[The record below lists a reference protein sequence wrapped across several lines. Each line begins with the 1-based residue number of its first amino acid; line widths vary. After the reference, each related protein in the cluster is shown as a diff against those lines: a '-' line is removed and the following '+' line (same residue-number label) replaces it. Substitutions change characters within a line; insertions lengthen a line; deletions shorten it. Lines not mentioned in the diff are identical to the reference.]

1 MSLGPH
7 HERRET
13 VLLSDTPLLCTKIS
27 AVPCLRFRF
36 LAFLLCALPL
46 VADAH
51 PLSFTETTFT
61 LHVDGTFQVDMVC
74 DLDALALGLPQDT
87 DDAQLVATLEAM
99 APDEFSALTQRLRQL
114 FLRRIRV
121 RFDGIPEPF
130 EVAFPDHLTPRAT
143 ESTIPTVLGLT
154 ARLTGSVPSN
164 ATELEFFASRSF
176 SDVHLTVLDVARGTS
191 VRSIMERGARSDS
204 FTLRSR
210 VASAGRDAVDWRYL
224 RLGFVHIV
232 PDGADHMLFVLG
244 LFLLSVKLRSLV
256 WQITAFT
263 LAHAITLT
271 LATANVVELSSRV
284 VEPLI
289 ALSIVYVAIENTL
302 TNRLNPWRPA
312 VVFLFGLLHGLGF
325 AGALTALGLPDTE
338 RILALVMFNLGIE
351 LGQLAVIGTALGT
364 IGWWHLRPWYRRRI
378 VIPLSVA
385 IALVG
390 VFWTLRRVLT

>member
-1 MSLGPH
+1 
-7 HERRET
+7 
-13 VLLSDTPLLCTKIS
+13 
-27 AVPCLRFRF
+27 
-36 LAFLLCALPL
+36 
-46 VADAH
+46 
-51 PLSFTETTFT
+51 
-61 LHVDGTFQVDMVC
+61 MVC

>member
-1 MSLGPH
+1 
-7 HERRET
+7 
-13 VLLSDTPLLCTKIS
+13 
-27 AVPCLRFRF
+27 
-36 LAFLLCALPL
+36 
-46 VADAH
+46 
-51 PLSFTETTFT
+51 
-61 LHVDGTFQVDMVC
+61 
-74 DLDALALGLPQDT
+74 
-87 DDAQLVATLEAM
+87 
-99 APDEFSALTQRLRQL
+99 
-114 FLRRIRV
+114 
-121 RFDGIPEPF
+121 
-130 EVAFPDHLTPRAT
+130 
-143 ESTIPTVLGLT
+143 
-154 ARLTGSVPSN
+154 
-164 ATELEFFASRSF
+164 
-176 SDVHLTVLDVARGTS
+176 
-191 VRSIMERGARSDS
+191 
-204 FTLRSR
+204 
-210 VASAGRDAVDWRYL
+210 
-224 RLGFVHIV
+224 
-232 PDGADHMLFVLG
+232 MLFVLG

>member
-1 MSLGPH
+1 M
-7 HERRET
+7 
-13 VLLSDTPLLCTKIS
+13 CAKIS
-27 AVPCLRFRF
+27 AVPRLRLGL

-51 PLSFTETTFT
+51 PLSFTETTIT

-87 DDAQLVATLEAM
+87 DDAQLVATLRAL

-114 FLRRIRV
+114 FLRRVRV
-121 RFDGIPEPF
+121 RFNGAPEPF
-130 EVAFPDHLTPRAT
+130 EVSFPDHLTPRTT
-143 ESTIPTVLGLT
+143 ESAIPTVLGLT
-154 ARLTGSVPSN
+154 ARLIGFVPSD
-164 ATELEFFASRSF
+164 ATELELFASRSF
-176 SDVHLTVLDVARGTS
+176 SDVHLTVVDTARGTS
-191 VRSIMERGARSDS
+191 VRSVMERGARSDP
-204 FTLRSR
+204 FAIRSE
-210 VASAGRDAVDWRYL
+210 VASPGRGAVGWQYL

-244 LFLLSVKLRSLV
+244 LFLLSVRLRSLV
-256 WQITAFT
+256 WQVTAFT

-271 LATANVVELSSRV
+271 LATASVVELSPRV

-289 ALSIVYVAIENTL
+289 ALSIAYVAIENTL
-302 TNRLNPWRPA
+302 TDRLHPWRPA

-338 RILALVMFNLGIE
+338 RILAVVTFNLGIE

-364 IGWWHLRPWYRRRI
+364 LGWWRFRPWYRRRI
-378 VIPLSVA
+378 VIPLSTG
-385 IALVG
+385 IALIG
-390 VFWTLRRVLT
+390 MLWTAQRVLM